1 MTKNVTKIGDKLATV
16 NESLT
21 VNMYDNGY
29 MFEISGRKLGVDEY
43 SNCKIITNTSE
54 ELLDLVREAVEMPKN
69 D

>member
-1 MTKNVTKIGDKLATV
+1 MKISDKLEKVDSAF
-16 NESLT
+16 T

>member
-1 MTKNVTKIGDKLATV
+1 MKISDKLEKVDSAF
-16 NESLT
+16 T

-29 MFEISGRKLGVDEY
+29 MIEISGRKLGVDEY

-54 ELLDLVREAVEMPKN
+54 ELLDLVREAVAMPKN

>member
-1 MTKNVTKIGDKLATV
+1 MKISDKLEKVDQAF
-16 NESLT
+16 T

>member
-1 MTKNVTKIGDKLATV
+1 MKISDKLEKV
-16 NESLT
+16 DQSFT

-29 MFEISGRKLGVDEY
+29 MIEISGRKLGVDEY

-54 ELLDLVREAVEMPKN
+54 ELLDLVREAVAMPKN